1 MKIKINGKQ
10 TSDLPD
16 KTKSK
21 FIRRFPD
28 GCEFGEFW
36 EALDIYEKF
45 LFAYNLNTQKTL
57 EIKIDTERVLE
68 DMCLEF
74 LQKQEDR

>member
-1 MKIKINGKQ
+1 MKVTIEKL
-10 TSDLPD
+10 SYLPD
-16 KTKSK
+16 RAKSK
-21 FIRRFPD
+21 FIRKFPD

-36 EALDIYEKF
+36 KTLDIYEKF
-45 LFAYNLNTQKTL
+45 LFAYNLNTEKTL
-57 EIKIDTERVLE
+57 EIKMDTERVLE